1 MNRPFDDQ
9 SNFRVRLESEAIK
22 VILFLCEQK
31 EWLLMSSKVVEFE
44 IANTPDKGRRK
55 ELEAINELASSF
67 IEINETIILRAKKFE
82 KLGVQS
88 FDAMH
93 LACSENGAD
102 VLLTTDDKFLKRAL
116 EIEDLKIRVSSPLR
130 WLEEVLS

>member
-9 SNFRVRLESEAIK
+9 SNLRVRLESEAIK

-55 ELEAINELASSF
+55 ELQAINELASSF

-88 FDAMH
+88 FDAI
-93 LACSENGAD
+93 
-102 VLLTTDDKFLKRAL
+102 T
-116 EIEDLKIRVSSPLR
+116 
-130 WLEEVLS
+130 

>member
-1 MNRPFDDQ
+1 
-9 SNFRVRLESEAIK
+9 
-22 VILFLCEQK
+22 
-31 EWLLMSSKVVEFE
+31 MSSKVVEFE

-55 ELEAINELASSF
+55 KLQAINELASSL
-67 IEINETIILRAKKFE
+67 IEINETIILRAKKIE

-102 VLLTTDDKFLKRAL
+102 VLLTTDYKFLKRAL
-116 EIEDLKIRVSSPLR
+116 KIEDLKIRVSSPLR